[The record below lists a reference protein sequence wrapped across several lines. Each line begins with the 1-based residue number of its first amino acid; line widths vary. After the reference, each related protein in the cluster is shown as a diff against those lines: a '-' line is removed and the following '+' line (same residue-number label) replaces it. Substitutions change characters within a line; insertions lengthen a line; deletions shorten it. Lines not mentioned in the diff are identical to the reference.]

1 MPSPYGF
8 SLTRSTNC
16 SCSSCVAN
24 LCSSVSCW
32 ADSRTARGILAVTVR
47 VIVATSN
54 TGKLLEFRQALEPLG
69 WELLGVAPFGVTMP
83 LEDGMT
89 YEENSLIKA
98 AGICHATRTPAIA
111 DDSGLEVEAL
121 NGAPGVYS
129 ARFGSLHSDL
139 ERNLYL
145 LDLLRDAPL
154 PRKAKFVS
162 VVTLALPDGH
172 VESYRGEV
180 EGELLEGPRGLGG
193 FGYDPLFYLP
203 SLGKTFA
210 ELSLEEK
217 RSISH
222 RGRALEKL
230 LRAHS
235 SEVSS
240 ARAL

>member
-1 MPSPYGF
+1 M
-8 SLTRSTNC
+8 
-16 SCSSCVAN
+16 
-24 LCSSVSCW
+24 
-32 ADSRTARGILAVTVR
+32 R

-180 EGELLEGPRGLGG
+180 EGELLEGPRGLSG

-222 RGRALEKL
+222 RGRALEQL
-230 LRAHS
+230 LYAHS
-235 SEVSS
+235 SESLNVSGR
-240 ARAL
+240 RAT